1 MNSVTQAVIEVRDW
15 GIVMAVL
22 TAVNS
27 LLLFGIILVL
37 LTSKSKRPP
46 EERWDPTSRQW
57 ARWDNNSKAWYW
69 IR

>member
-1 MNSVTQAVIEVRDW
+1 VNSVTQAVIEVRDW

-27 LLLFGIILVL
+27 LLLFGIIVVL
-37 LTSKSKRPP
+37 LTSKRSP

-57 ARWDNNSKAWYW
+57 ARWDSNSKAWYP